1 VSVVEDSKPGHSGS
15 RVPLGPRSDAAESAL
30 DARTRE
36 LHLIQTLGRLAA
48 ETQTPDEL
56 FRATIS
62 ILERAEELDLAL
74 VASALTGEGEVA
86 CFVSRPF
93 DDAVLDRLA
102 RYAGSLL
109 DWPSRGPAPNIVCH
123 ELDEYDALR
132 DPRGEFD
139 EQQLVTIPVLRRDR
153 AVACLVCLPAK
164 PAGESQLRLL
174 YSAAN
179 QLGVHLDRILTV
191 REREADRFR
200 TILDAM
206 PQPVVTTDDR
216 LRIVHINRSAAELLK
231 EMGLGAAVSFEPA
244 VERLGMGPIVRRVLA
259 SGAAVVDDE
268 ATLDG
273 ETRFSV
279 SVSLLGASA
288 GEPGGLVFVLT
299 DVSESRRMQQ
309 QLAQSEKMS
318 SLGQMIS
325 GTAHELNNPLSSVL
339 GYAQL
344 LQVQARGDEKTAH
357 RLGLLQSEA
366 ERCQRIVQNLLA
378 FARQRSPERKP
389 LSVNEVI
396 QSVVSLMG
404 YQLRTSGITLI
415 TELDSSL
422 PAVDADAHQLQQVF
436 VNLLT
441 NAMHAIRAHAESG
454 RIRVI
459 TKRAP
464 GGVAVEVHD
473 DGPGIP
479 EAIRSRIFD
488 PFFTTKDEGKGTGL
502 GLSIVYGIVT
512 SHHGTIEA
520 LASEAGGA
528 CFRIL
533 FPDRRPH
540 GEDCAG
546 EVRQVV
552 AAPVRPGRILIV
564 DDEKAL
570 AQMLCEALERDGH
583 QVVTADDGAEAL
595 RRLAEGE
602 FDLVVSDVKMPG
614 MDAWQFLARIDSDFP
629 ALKDRV
635 LLTTGDTVNPDPEKL
650 ARERGLELVAKPF
663 DIDDLRQRV
672 RNRLSD
678 RSRCR

>member
-1 VSVVEDSKPGHSGS
+1 VSVVEESKHGHSES
-15 RVPLGPRSDAAESAL
+15 RVRPETQTSAAETAL

-74 VASALTGEGEVA
+74 VANALGGEREVV

-93 DDAVLDRLA
+93 DDGVLERLA
-102 RYAGSLL
+102 RYAGGLL
-109 DWPSRGPAPNIVCH
+109 DWVSQAPAPSIVQH
-123 ELDEYDALR
+123 ELDDF
-132 DPRGEFD
+132 DGQRGICSDFD
-139 EQQLVTIPVLRRDR
+139 ERQLVTVPVLRRDR
-153 AVACLVCLPAK
+153 AVACLLCLPAG
-164 PAGESQLRLL
+164 PTGEAQLRLL

-206 PQPVVTTDDR
+206 PQPVVTTDAQ
-216 LRIVHINRSAAELLK
+216 LRIVHINRSADVLL
-231 EMGLGAAVSFEPA
+231 EGMNLGEAASFESAVS
-244 VERLGMGPIVRRVLA
+244 RLGIGPVVARVLQD
-259 SGAAVVDDE
+259 GMAVADDE

-273 ETRFSV
+273 ETKFSV
-279 SVSLLGASA
+279 SVSPLQTSA
-288 GEPGGLVFVLT
+288 REPGGLVFVLT

-344 LQVQARGDEKTAH
+344 LRRQSSGDEKSTH
-357 RLGLLQSEA
+357 RLELLQSEA

-415 TELDSSL
+415 TELDADL
-422 PAVDADAHQLQQVF
+422 PAIDADAHQLQQVF

-441 NAMHAIRAHAESG
+441 NALHAIRGHSGSG
-454 RIRVI
+454 RIRVT
-459 TKRAP
+459 TKRVE

-479 EAIRSRIFD
+479 EDIRSRIFD
-488 PFFTTKDEGKGTGL
+488 PFFTTKEEGKGTGL

-512 SHHGTIEA
+512 SHQGAIEA
-520 LASEAGGA
+520 IVPDTGGA
-528 CFRIL
+528 CFRIR
-533 FPDRRPH
+533 FPDRSSKV
-540 GEDCAG
+540 EDRSG
-546 EVRQVV
+546 EVPPDLSV
-552 AAPVRPGRILIV
+552 AVRTGRILVV
-564 DDEKAL
+564 DDESAL
-570 AQMLCEALERDGH
+570 AQMLSEALERDGH
-583 QVVTADDGAEAL
+583 EVITAGDGGEAL
-595 RRLAEGE
+595 QRLAEGP
-602 FDLVVSDVKMPG
+602 FDLVISDVKMPG
-614 MDAWQFLARIDSDFP
+614 MDAWQFLAEIDRRHP
-629 ALKDRV
+629 RMKERV
-635 LLTTGDTVNPDPEKL
+635 LLTTGDTVSSEPEDL
-650 ARERGLELVAKPF
+650 ARREGLELIAKPF
-663 DIDDLRQRV
+663 DIDDLLARV
-672 RNRLSD
+672 RERL
-678 RSRCR
+678 

>member
-1 VSVVEDSKPGHSGS
+1 MVEESKHGHSDS
-15 RVPLGPRSDAAESAL
+15 RVRPEPQSKAAETAL

-74 VASALTGEGEVA
+74 VASALGGEREVV

-93 DDAVLDRLA
+93 DGGVLERLA
-102 RYAGSLL
+102 RYAGRLL
-109 DWPSRGPAPNIVCH
+109 DWPPKGPAPRIDQH
-123 ELDEYDALR
+123 ELED
-132 DPRGEFD
+132 FD
-139 EQQLVTIPVLRRDR
+139 EQRGTRSDFDERQLVTVPVLRRDR
-153 AVACLVCLPAK
+153 AVACLLCLPAGGTDE
-164 PAGESQLRLL
+164 AQLRLL

-206 PQPVVTTDDR
+206 PQPVVTTDAQ
-216 LRIVHINRSAAELLK
+216 LRIVHINRSATALLDG
-231 EMGLGAAVSFEPA
+231 MNLGETASFEPA
-244 VERLGMGPIVRRVLA
+244 VSRLGIGPVVERVLEHDT
-259 SGAAVVDDE
+259 AVADDE

-273 ETRFSV
+273 ETKFSV
-279 SVSLLGASA
+279 SVSPLRAS
-288 GEPGGLVFVLT
+288 GREPGGLVFVLT

-344 LQVQARGDEKTAH
+344 LRIQASGDERSER
-357 RLGLLQSEA
+357 RLELLQSEA

-378 FARQRSPERKP
+378 FARQRSPEPKP

-415 TELDSSL
+415 TELDSDL
-422 PAVDADAHQLQQVF
+422 PAIEADAHQLQQVF

-441 NAMHAIRAHAESG
+441 NALHAIRADSDSG
-454 RIRVI
+454 RIRVSSM
-459 TKRAP
+459 RVS
-464 GGVAVEVHD
+464 GGVVVEVQD

-479 EAIRSRIFD
+479 EEIRSRIFD
-488 PFFTTKDEGKGTGL
+488 PFFTTKEEGKGTGL

-512 SHHGTIEA
+512 SHLGTIDA
-520 LASEAGGA
+520 IVSETGGA
-528 CFRIL
+528 CFRMR
-533 FPDRRPH
+533 FPDRSSKV
-540 GEDCAG
+540 EDG
-546 EVRQVV
+546 
-552 AAPVRPGRILIV
+552 PSNVRPSEIAVGRTGRILVV
-564 DDEKAL
+564 DDESAL

-583 QVVTADDGAEAL
+583 QVVAAGDGGAAL
-595 RRLAEGE
+595 QRLAEGS
-602 FDLVVSDVKMPG
+602 FDLIISDVKMPG
-614 MDAWQFLARIDSDFP
+614 MDAWQFLAEIDSRYP
-629 ALKDRV
+629 RLKERV
-635 LLTTGDTVNPDPEKL
+635 LLTTGDTVSSEPEEL
-650 ARERGLELVAKPF
+650 ARREGLDLIAKPF
-663 DIDDLRQRV
+663 DIDDLLARV
-672 RNRLSD
+672 RERL
-678 RSRCR
+678 

>member
-1 VSVVEDSKPGHSGS
+1 MVEESKHGHSES
-15 RVPLGPRSDAAESAL
+15 RARPETQTNAAETAL

-74 VASALTGEGEVA
+74 VANALGGEREVV

-93 DDAVLDRLA
+93 EDGVLGRLA
-102 RYAGSLL
+102 RYAGDLL
-109 DWPSRGPAPNIVCH
+109 DWPSQTPAPSIVQR
-123 ELDEYDALR
+123 ELDDF
-132 DPRGEFD
+132 DGQRGVCSDFD
-139 EQQLVTIPVLRRDR
+139 ERQLITVPVLRRDR
-153 AVACLVCLPAK
+153 AVACLVCLPAG
-164 PAGESQLRLL
+164 PTGEAQLRLL

-206 PQPVVTTDDR
+206 PQPVVTTDAQ
-216 LRIVHINRSAAELLK
+216 LRIVHINRSADLLLEGMELG
-231 EMGLGAAVSFEPA
+231 EAASFGAAVDRLGIRPV
-244 VERLGMGPIVRRVLA
+244 VERVQQDGT
-259 SGAAVVDDE
+259 AVADDE

-273 ETRFSV
+273 ETKFSV
-279 SVSLLGASA
+279 SVSPLRTSGRETGDLL
-288 GEPGGLVFVLT
+288 FVLT

-344 LQVQARGDEKTAH
+344 LRLQSGGDDKSTH
-357 RLGLLQSEA
+357 RLELLRSEA

-378 FARQRSPERKP
+378 FARQRAPERKP

-415 TELDSSL
+415 TELDAAL
-422 PAVDADAHQLQQVF
+422 PAIDADAHQLQQVF
-436 VNLLT
+436 VNLLS
-441 NAMHAIRAHAESG
+441 NALHAIRAHADSG
-454 RIRVI
+454 RVRITTVRVS
-459 TKRAP
+459 

-479 EAIRSRIFD
+479 EGVRSRIFD
-488 PFFTTKDEGKGTGL
+488 PFFTTKEEGKGTGL

-512 SHHGTIEA
+512 SHQGDDRRDR
-520 LASEAGGA
+520 SGNGWG
-528 CFRIL
+528 L
-533 FPDRRPH
+533 FPDSFSRPQHEGRRWCREPAAGQGRGGPH
-540 GEDCAG
+540 GARPRRRRRERAG
-546 EVRQVV
+546 
-552 AAPVRPGRILIV
+552 ANAPRGARARGSPGR
-564 DDEKAL
+564 
-570 AQMLCEALERDGH
+570 H
-583 QVVTADDGAEAL
+583 
-595 RRLAEGE
+595 RR
-602 FDLVVSDVKMPG
+602 
-614 MDAWQFLARIDSDFP
+614 R
-629 ALKDRV
+629 
-635 LLTTGDTVNPDPEKL
+635 
-650 ARERGLELVAKPF
+650 
-663 DIDDLRQRV
+663 RQRGAGTA
-672 RNRLSD
+672 R
-678 RSRCR
+678 